1 MIVFD
6 TESAMN
12 AFEGSLGK
20 KIKSIKLI
28 PKEPVDRKN
37 PKKRIQWKDE
47 LLFRFE
53 DGSKMRLF
61 DEAQHCCENR
71 FMSTDDELSYYI
83 GAKLLD
89 AEIRGVEADKWEIKT
104 KYGSGYG
111 TNEIQFLAVKT
122 SVGEF
127 VLATH
132 NEHNGYYGGFN
143 VSAK

>member
-47 LLFRFE
+47 LWFRFE
-53 DGSKMRLF
+53 DGSKMCLF

-71 FMSTDDELSYYI
+71 FMSTDDELSYYV

-89 AEIRGVEADKWEIKT
+89 AEIRGVEVT
-104 KYGSGYG
+104 KQETKSKYEDYMD
-111 TNEIQFLAVKT
+111 TETQFLVIKT